1 MDYDKTVEIKTFSDL
16 KSYFSS
22 MTPSELGRVQK
33 CVNETLENKK
43 YTEKEI
49 KQWFDKMKK
58 KYPNSGILQH
68 LEAVEYMMFSKVFDD
83 SDCLEKIKEGG

>member
-1 MDYDKTVEIKTFSDL
+1 MDYGKTVEIRTFSDL

-22 MTPSELGRVQK
+22 MTPSELRKVQN
-33 CVNETLENKK
+33 CINETLEKKK

-58 KYPNSGILQH
+58 NILT
-68 LEAVEYMMFSKVFDD
+68 AVFFS
-83 SDCLEKIKEGG
+83 I